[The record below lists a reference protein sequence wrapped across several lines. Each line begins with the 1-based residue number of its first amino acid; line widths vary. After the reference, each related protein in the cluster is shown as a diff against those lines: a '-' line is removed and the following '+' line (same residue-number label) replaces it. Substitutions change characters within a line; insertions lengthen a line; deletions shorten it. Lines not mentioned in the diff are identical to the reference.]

1 MPIRSN
7 PATTR
12 VPPIRGFAQ
21 GFQQKEVAE
30 MLGVPEYRI
39 SRDCAAIWPNR
50 FSYVLLNE
58 GQVRTLYCVA
68 MYRHLQYSQGRSQV
82 SMKEIREFLDQ
93 ETEAIWAL
101 VQLAGASLEDCN
113 QGIEEMRIRQNQ
125 RQIEQQTINVEST
138 VA

>member
-1 MPIRSN
+1 
-7 PATTR
+7 
-12 VPPIRGFAQ
+12 
-21 GFQQKEVAE
+21 
-30 MLGVPEYRI
+30 
-39 SRDCAAIWPNR
+39 
-50 FSYVLLNE
+50 
-58 GQVRTLYCVA
+58 
-68 MYRHLQYSQGRSQV
+68 
-82 SMKEIREFLDQ
+82 MKEIREFLDQ